1 MANIKETM
9 SAFIDEEA
17 NEIETHR
24 LLRSI
29 AKEKND
35 NESHDLE
42 TRDQASLITSFITFM
57 SIRTSMLQQSYSQ
70 RISLAEH
77 EALFQRISSAIGKE
91 PTKHA
96 SSVGVSLRKPVIG
109 FALAASLLVVVSFVT
124 LNMENTESV
133 KVVGEDNVNPIES
146 DNGVESELRDLD
158 AERQR
163 HLRQYLN
170 EHDRVMRT
178 KRASQLVSN
187 PK

>member
-24 LLRSI
+24 FLRSL
-29 AKEKND
+29 AKERD
-35 NESHDLE
+35 DIESHDLE
-42 TRDQASLITSFITFM
+42 TREQSSLVSSFITFM

-91 PTKHA
+91 PTKY
-96 SSVGVSLRKPVIG
+96 GLSLDFPFRKRLIG
-109 FALAASLLVVVSFVT
+109 SALAASLLVAVSFVT
-124 LNMENTESV
+124 LNMENSESV
-133 KVVGEDNVNPIES
+133 EVVEGGSVNQTEA

-163 HLRQYLN
+163 YLRQYLN
-170 EHDRVMRT
+170 EHDRIMRT
-178 KRASQLVSN
+178 KRGSQLVNN